1 MYGSCVFFTNRN
13 VYFCVVVFSNYTVI
27 FMFPIKTH
35 FYRFILK
42 RCHVF
47 TEHGATPARLSVSVQ
62 AGFSGVFHTFRPG
75 PPSVGAGTVATVFV

>member
-1 MYGSCVFFTNRN
+1 MYGSYVFFTNRN

-27 FMFPIKTH
+27 FMFTIKTH

-47 TEHGATPARLSVSVQ
+47 IEHCVKYVYYLKVRSQV
-62 AGFSGVFHTFRPG
+62 
-75 PPSVGAGTVATVFV
+75 